1 MLAAVLAVV
10 TVAGYVGWS
19 HFYENGIRWVARGDT
34 KGGQTPV
41 IPVTVAQAQTADF
54 AVYLNGLGTVQPYE
68 TVTVHSRVDG
78 ELTKVAFKQ
87 GQMVSEGELLA
98 QIDPREKGAGRS
110 ESEKRAAQSAALYHP
125 QQRGILDAPAA

>member
-1 MLAAVLAVV
+1 MAVAA
-10 TVAGYVGWS
+10 VAGYVGWS
-19 HFYENGIRWVARGDT
+19 HFYGSGIRSADRSDT
-34 KGGQTPV
+34 KGGQTSV
-41 IPVTVAQAQTADF
+41 AIPVTIAQAQTADF

-98 QIDPREKGAGRS
+98 QIDPRPY
-110 ESEKRAAQSAALYHP
+110 QAALDAGP
-125 QQRGILDAPAA
+125 KRGRGRRPRSRHSSTTRTVGRGQASH